1 MAKATRKRVSL
12 APAPARRKKAGV
24 KGPSK
29 SGSKK
34 PSAKKRVRKK
44 AARSR
49 RPEPRRKAAARA
61 EPRQPEPAPAGEK
74 PPAKDVFG
82 NVFEPSLGQLLAK
95 YRKNAHSLT
104 ISEYRQLREWQSL
117 QGPKDVPDVT
127 LSLAAEL
134 LGCTE
139 RNVKE
144 MRRAGKIEAG
154 GKARIDLR
162 SLCAYL
168 REYMDKRLKK
178 AADPRPESIA
188 FFEREIKDLR
198 SQLMRIELDRESG
211 ELVNA
216 LEITSQ
222 FRVAGHRLRT
232 AFEGIAREHGA
243 DVGEAIRDA
252 INEVVRELGM

>member
-1 MAKATRKRVSL
+1 MA
-12 APAPARRKKAGV
+12 ARHAKSAG
-24 KGPSK
+24 GAS
-29 SGSKK
+29 
-34 PSAKKRVRKK
+34 R
-44 AARSR
+44 RSR
-49 RPEPRRKAAARA
+49 RAKPRRKAAARA
-61 EPRQPEPAPAGEK
+61 EPSPPKPPPAREK

-82 NVFEPSLGQLLAK
+82 NTIEPSLGELLAK
-95 YRKNAHSLT
+95 YRRNANSLT

-117 QGPKDVPDVT
+117 QGPKDVTDV
-127 LSLAAEL
+127 SLIFAGEL

-144 MRRAGKIEAG
+144 MRRAGKIDAG

-178 AADPRPESIA
+178 AADPKPESIA

-198 SQLMRIELDRESG
+198 SQLMRMELDQGTG

-216 LEITSQ
+216 REVTSQ

-232 AFEGIAREHGA
+232 ALEGIEREHGV

-252 INEVVRELGM
+252 IKEVFRELGI